1 MKNILATL
9 VCPTGIDM
17 KFCSVMTDE
26 KFNHLDDIYYGIK
39 EYSHSINTNSSIVVP
54 IQMKELEEALGYA
67 TAELVEYMQ
76 QGYSLDGYI
85 LKVGV
90 V

>member
-26 KFNHLDDIYYGIK
+26 KFNHLDDIYYDIK
-39 EYSHSINTNSSIVVP
+39 DCSHSIDTNSSVVVP
-54 IQMKELEEALGYA
+54 TQMKELEEALGYS
-67 TAELVEYMQ
+67 TTELVKYMQ

>member
-26 KFNHLDDIYYGIK
+26 KFNRLDDIYYGIK
-39 EYSHSINTNSSIVVP
+39 EYSHSININSGIVVP
-54 IQMKELEEALGYA
+54 IQMKELEEALGYS
-67 TAELVEYMQ
+67 TVELVEYMQ